1 MLYWHVI
8 MHELL
13 QAAIFGIVEGLTEF
27 LPVSSTGHLILAS
40 DLMGL
45 TGQPVVETFEVVIQL
60 GAILAVVV
68 LYWPRFWGLLF
79 PSPGV
84 KFSGL
89 RGLGLLFITCLPA
102 GLLGFAVHGYIKE
115 YLFNPA
121 TVAIALLMGAVM
133 MLLLEK
139 YKPAPKYFTLDD
151 MTPKLALG
159 IGFAQCFALWPGFSR
174 SASTIMGGMFL
185 RADRKL
191 AAEYSF
197 IAAVPIM
204 CAATAYDLYKSWGV
218 LSSDYL
224 TFFAVGFVVSFFSA
238 WAAIKVFISMV
249 GRFGL
254 VPFAWYRLALVPF
267 VYWFMVH

>member
-1 MLYWHVI
+1 
-8 MHELL
+8 MHELI
-13 QAAIFGIVEGLTEF
+13 QAVILGIVEGLTEF

-45 TGQPVVETFEVVIQL
+45 TGQPAIETFEVVIQL

-79 PSPGV
+79 PKPGV

-89 RGLGLLFITCLPA
+89 RGIGLLFITCLPA
-102 GLLGFAVHGYIKE
+102 GLLGLAAHGYIKE

-121 TVAIALLMGAVM
+121 TVAMALLVGAVM

-139 YKPAPKYFTLDD
+139 FKPEPKYFTLDD

-159 IGFAQCFALWPGFSR
+159 IGICQCFALWPGFSR

-185 RADRKL
+185 RAERKL

-197 IAAVPIM
+197 MAAVPIM
-204 CAATAYDLYKSWGV
+204 CAATAYDLYKGWEH
-218 LSSDYL
+218 LSADHVS
-224 TFFAVGFVVSFFSA
+224 FFAVGFVVSFISA
-238 WAAIKVFISMV
+238 WAAIKVFINLL
-249 GRFGL
+249 GKIGL
-254 VPFAWYRLALVPF
+254 APFAWYRLALVPF
-267 VYWFMVH
+267 VYWFMIT